1 MPHFLIFCIRY
12 SIYKFIKEGLVKK
25 MKIKDPNLTNNEYAK
40 ACIALQK
47 YENLLST
54 TEAFKL
60 GTIFRDLRSSYE
72 ETETVKK

>member
-1 MPHFLIFCIRY
+1 MKNKLWVKILYILTLITQVGIVIGTFVVEY
-12 SIYKFIKEGLVKK
+12 
-25 MKIKDPNLTNNEYAK
+25 LTNNEYAK

>member
-1 MPHFLIFCIRY
+1 
-12 SIYKFIKEGLVKK
+12 
-25 MKIKDPNLTNNEYAK
+25 MKVKDPNLTSNEYAK

-60 GTIFRDLRSSYE
+60 GTIFKDLLSSYE
-72 ETETVKK
+72 ETEKVKK

>member
-1 MPHFLIFCIRY
+1 
-12 SIYKFIKEGLVKK
+12 

-60 GTIFRDLRSSYE
+60 GTIFKDLYSPYE
-72 ETETVKK
+72 ENEKVK

>member
-1 MPHFLIFCIRY
+1 M
-12 SIYKFIKEGLVKK
+12 KVK
-25 MKIKDPNLTNNEYAK
+25 DTNFTNNEYAK

-60 GTIFRDLRSSYE
+60 GTIFKDLLSSYE
-72 ETETVKK
+72 ENEKVKKQRCGYYVR

>member
-1 MPHFLIFCIRY
+1 M
-12 SIYKFIKEGLVKK
+12 KVKN
-25 MKIKDPNLTNNEYAK
+25 PNLTNNEYAK

>member
-1 MPHFLIFCIRY
+1 
-12 SIYKFIKEGLVKK
+12 

-60 GTIFRDLRSSYE
+60 GTIFRDLRDVYKRQIYRFIPY
-72 ETETVKK
+72 VRC